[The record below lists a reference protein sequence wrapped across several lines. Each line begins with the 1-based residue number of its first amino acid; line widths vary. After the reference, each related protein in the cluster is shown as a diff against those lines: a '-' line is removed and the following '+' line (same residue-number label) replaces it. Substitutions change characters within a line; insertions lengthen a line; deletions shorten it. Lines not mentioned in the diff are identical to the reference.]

1 MLHRMSPHTKSNADT
16 KKVKATTATAGAPPD
31 IELMTPSEAAQ
42 FLKVSPR
49 TLARWRMTGEGPAF
63 TPLSPQAVR
72 YVRTD
77 LIKWLEGRV
86 SMNTQQSADV
96 LSA

>member
-1 MLHRMSPHTKSNADT
+1 MIYRKQTL
-16 KKVKATTATAGAPPD
+16 KKAAGGASTATPAVKTSGTPLD
-31 IELMTPSEAAQ
+31 IELMTPGEAAQ

-72 YVRTD
+72 YVRAD

-86 SMNTQQSADV
+86 SMNTQQSADI
-96 LSA
+96 LRA